1 MSILLNGEAMKRLD
15 YNKILI
21 ILIILM
27 SIISIF
33 SIQSASTL
41 LGYDNLVSKQIIWYI
56 VGFIL
61 MFIIRKIDNKKI
73 YKNICK
79 LYIVGNIVL
88 FLLLVF
94 GKPINNSKCWFTIF
108 NITIQPSE
116 FMKVI
121 LILTLGVVINKFN
134 KNYRKH
140 TFKDELIFLIKAICI
155 VLLPSFLTFLEPDT
169 GAVIIYLV
177 ITLTMLFLSGVM
189 YRWFVILITI
199 MVSCLVI
206 IFVIYKC
213 NLDLFINIFGSSLL
227 LRMDRLYE
235 WLIKDGYQLNH
246 SLAAIG
252 SAGLFG
258 FGFNQTPIYFPEA
271 NTDFI
276 FTILS
281 SNKGIIG
288 SLIFIIIITLFDITL
303 IKKGL
308 AVKDSINKYI
318 ISGTIGMLLYC
329 QVQNIGMTYG
339 VLPITGITLPFISYG
354 GSSLLS
360 YLILIGIIIGM
371 KEKNS

>member
-1 MSILLNGEAMKRLD
+1 MSILLNGEAMKKLN

-27 SIISIF
+27 SIISIL

-61 MFIIRKIDNKKI
+61 MFIIQKIDNKKI
-73 YKNICK
+73 YKNVWK
-79 LYIVGNIVL
+79 LYIIGNIVL
-88 FLLLVF
+88 FLLLIF

-121 LILTLGVVINKFN
+121 LILTLGSIINKFN

-140 TFKDELIFLIKAICI
+140 TIKDEFIFLIKVICTL
-155 VLLPSFLTFLEPDT
+155 LLPSLLTFLEPDT
-169 GAVIIYLV
+169 GAVIIYFV
-177 ITLTMLFLSGVM
+177 ITLTMLFLSGIM
-189 YRWFVILITI
+189 YRWFTILITI
-199 MVSCLVI
+199 IGIFLVT
-206 IFVIYKC
+206 IFTIYKC

-227 LRMDRLYE
+227 LRMDRLFE

-252 SAGLFG
+252 SAGLIG
-258 FGFNQTPIYFPEA
+258 FGFNKTPIYFPEA

-276 FTILS
+276 FAVFS

-288 SLIFIIIITLFDITL
+288 SLLLIIIITLFDITL

-308 AVKDSINKYI
+308 SIKDSINKYI
-318 ISGTIGMLLYC
+318 ISGTLGMLLYC

-360 YLILIGIIIGM
+360 YLILIGLIIGM